1 MIFEQGQRIV
11 FIGDS
16 ITDCGRRDAFAPYG
30 NGYVSLVRAFVTAR
44 YAELGLTWENRG
56 IGGNTTRHLKDR
68 WEEDVVALEPDWLS
82 VKIGIN
88 DVWRKYGVNAHEA
101 VPIDEYEANLR
112 HVLRRAVDCTG
123 CRLIIAEP
131 YVIEKEAN
139 DPQLRDTT
147 AFGLVARRLAE
158 EFGAVN
164 VRTQEAFDTALE
176 TTEASDWAA
185 DRIHP
190 NLAGHAVIA
199 QAFLTAVGFEWGA
212 SAASPYPLHASIT
225 TRHSERSE
233 EPDAK
238 RLPLNAGVDDAI

>member
-16 ITDCGRRDAFAPYG
+16 ITDCGRRDAFAPDG
-30 NGYVSLVRAFVTAR
+30 NGYFSLVRAFVTAR
-44 YAELGLTWENRG
+44 YPDLGLTWENRG
-56 IGGNTTRHLKDR
+56 IGGDTTRHLVAR
-68 WEEDVVALEPDWLS
+68 WEQDVVALKPDWLS

-88 DVWRKYGVNAHEA
+88 DVWRKYGEKAHEA

-112 HVLRRAVDCTG
+112 QLLRRAVDATG

-131 YVIEKEAN
+131 YVIEKDAN
-139 DPQLRDTT
+139 DPQLLDTT
-147 AFGLVARRLAE
+147 AFGLVARKLAG
-158 EFGAVN
+158 EFGAIN

-176 TTEASDWAA
+176 TTESCDWAA

-199 QAFLTAVGFEWGA
+199 QAFLRAIGFELGC
-212 SAASPYPLHASIT
+212 
-225 TRHSERSE
+225 
-233 EPDAK
+233 
-238 RLPLNAGVDDAI
+238 